1 MQIHPIMED
10 FTDLDFAKAAYT
22 TLKEYDPERLE
33 LVTLL
38 LAEGETPEMILEKMK
53 EMRPDYIALPEICA
67 GAAVWIIH
75 QKANN

>member
-1 MQIHPIMED
+1 MED

-22 TLKEYDPERLE
+22 TLKEHDPERLH
-33 LVTLL
+33 LIHLL
-38 LAEGETPEMILEKMK
+38 LAEGETPETIQERMK
-53 EMRPDYIALPEICA
+53 TMRPDYIALPAMCA

>member
-1 MQIHPIMED
+1 MED
-10 FTDLDFAKAAYT
+10 FSTDLEFAKAAYT
-22 TLKEYDPERLE
+22 TLKEYDPGRLE

-67 GAAVWIIH
+67 GAAHWIVY
-75 QKANN
+75 QKNSN